1 VQANATVTFHGR
13 KVGTAIAPGRFLAGE
28 VELADIGL
36 QALETEHRL
45 VTPAILREIPRRR
58 SGQTKYTAGSVLVV
72 GGSRGMTG
80 ALCLAA
86 EAAFR
91 ADAGYV
97 AVATE
102 RESLPVVEARLLE
115 AVKRPLDDVFEA
127 AERAS
132 ALAIGPGLGRS
143 ADRKELV
150 RRLLSE
156 TDLPAVVDADALH
169 EFERVERSAATIL
182 TPHSGELGRLLGE
195 ESSWVDAHR
204 LEAAR
209 RAAER
214 FKAVTLLKGADTI
227 VATTEP
233 GVLVCALGTG
243 ALATAGTGDVLTGI
257 ICAFLAK
264 RMEARLAAAA
274 GAAAQQVA
282 STLVPNQS
290 GMVASDV
297 IAALPRTLDASV

>member
-1 VQANATVTFHGR
+1 
-13 KVGTAIAPGRFLAGE
+13 
-28 VELADIGL
+28 
-36 QALETEHRL
+36 
-45 VTPAILREIPRRR
+45 
-58 SGQTKYTAGSVLVV
+58 
-72 GGSRGMTG
+72 
-80 ALCLAA
+80 
-86 EAAFR
+86 
-91 ADAGYV
+91 
-97 AVATE
+97 
-102 RESLPVVEARLLE
+102 
-115 AVKRPLDDVFEA
+115 
-127 AERAS
+127 
-132 ALAIGPGLGRS
+132 
-143 ADRKELV
+143 
-150 RRLLSE
+150 
-156 TDLPAVVDADALH
+156 LH